1 MPNRCMNGSETTHT
15 NTVAFDNLML
25 QEFQIMFE
33 EYLITHCSP
42 TLVSLKPASLFLYR
56 FSSGEELYESVAV
69 WDAQFQKKGIRIT
82 ILREDTETALIYV
95 YRPDTMVREL
105 SRPEIISF
113 LVSTGYQAGTIDQM
127 LEQLRSRLHGSEEF
141 PHEIGVF
148 LGYPLNDVLGFIKNH
163 GSNCKGMGD
172 WKVYGDLGEAQ
183 KTFAKFKK
191 CREIYANL
199 WHQGRTI
206 WQLTV
211 AA

>member
-1 MPNRCMNGSETTHT
+1 MAFNFYDTHT
-15 NTVAFDNLML
+15 LLASVQQLPPLHSLLLDRYFPTNAASDVFATDDVLVA
-25 QEFQIMFE
+25 
-33 EYLITHCSP
+33 
-42 TLVSLKPASLFLYR
+42 YR
-56 FSSGEELYESVAV
+56 TGSTKATPFVAPRT
-69 WDAQFQKKGIRIT
+69 GGIT

>member
-1 MPNRCMNGSETTHT
+1 MNGSEMTHT

-42 TLVSLKPASLFLYR
+42 TLASLKPASLFLYR

-82 ILREDTETALIYV
+82 ILRENAETALIYV
-95 YRPDTMVREL
+95 YRPDAMVREL
-105 SRPEIISF
+105 SRPEILSF
-113 LVSTGYQAGTIDQM
+113 LVSTGYQSGTIDQM
-127 LEQLRSRLHGSEEF
+127 LEQLRTRLHGSEEF

-148 LGYPLNDVLGFIKNH
+148 LGYPLNDVLGFIKYH

-199 WHQGRTI
+199 WH
-206 WQLTV
+206 
-211 AA
+211 

>member
-1 MPNRCMNGSETTHT
+1 MNGSETTHT

-25 QEFQIMFE
+25 QKFQIMFE

-42 TLVSLKPASLFLYR
+42 TLASLKPASLFLYR

>member
-1 MPNRCMNGSETTHT
+1 
-15 NTVAFDNLML
+15 
-25 QEFQIMFE
+25 MFE

-42 TLVSLKPASLFLYR
+42 TLASLKPASLFLYH
-56 FSSGEELYESVAV
+56 FSSREELYESVAV

-82 ILREDTETALIYV
+82 ILRENAETALIYV
-95 YRPDTMVREL
+95 YRPDAMVREL

-127 LEQLRSRLHGSEEF
+127 LEQLRTRLHGSEEF

-148 LGYPLNDVLGFIKNH
+148 LGYPLNDVLGFIKYH

>member
-1 MPNRCMNGSETTHT
+1 MSNHCMNGSKTTHT

-42 TLVSLKPASLFLYR
+42 TLASLKPASLFLYR

-82 ILREDTETALIYV
+82 ILREDAETALIYV
-95 YRPDTMVREL
+95 YRPDAMVREL
-105 SRPEIISF
+105 SKTEIISF
-113 LVSTGYQAGTIDQM
+113 LVSTGYQTGTIDQM
-127 LEQLRSRLHGSEEF
+127 LEQLRTRLHGSEEF

>member
-1 MPNRCMNGSETTHT
+1 
-15 NTVAFDNLML
+15 
-25 QEFQIMFE
+25 MFE

-42 TLVSLKPASLFLYR
+42 TLASLKPASLFLYY
-56 FSSGEELYESVAV
+56 FMSKDELYESVAV

-82 ILREDTETALIYV
+82 ILRENTDTALIYV
-95 YRPDTMVREL
+95 YRPEAMIREL
-105 SRPEIISF
+105 SRPEINVF
-113 LVSTGYQAGTIDQM
+113 LDQLLAELRIRLQAST
-127 LEQLRSRLHGSEEF
+127 EF

-148 LGYPLNDVLGFIKNH
+148 LGYPLQDVLGFIKNH

-191 CREIYANL
+191 CREIYADL

-211 AA
+211 AV

>member
-1 MPNRCMNGSETTHT
+1 
-15 NTVAFDNLML
+15 
-25 QEFQIMFE
+25 MFE
-33 EYLITHCSP
+33 EYLIKHCSP
-42 TLVSLKPASLFLYR
+42 TLASLKPASLFLYY
-56 FSSGEELYESVAV
+56 FMSKDELYESVAV

-82 ILREDTETALIYV
+82 ILRENTDTALIYV
-95 YRPDTMVREL
+95 YRPEAMIREL
-105 SRPEIISF
+105 SRPEINVF
-113 LVSTGYQAGTIDQM
+113 LLNIGYPSGTVDQLLAELRIRLQAST
-127 LEQLRSRLHGSEEF
+127 EF

-148 LGYPLNDVLGFIKNH
+148 LGYPLQDVLGFIKNH

-191 CREIYANL
+191 CREIYADL

>member
-1 MPNRCMNGSETTHT
+1 
-15 NTVAFDNLML
+15 
-25 QEFQIMFE
+25 MFE

-42 TLVSLKPASLFLYR
+42 TLASLKPASLFLYY
-56 FSSGEELYESVAV
+56 FMSKDELYESVAV

-82 ILREDTETALIYV
+82 ILRENTDTALIYV
-95 YRPDTMVREL
+95 YRPKAMIREL
-105 SRPEIISF
+105 SKPEINAF
-113 LVSTGYQAGTIDQM
+113 LLNIGYPSGTIH
-127 LEQLRSRLHGSEEF
+127 QLLAELRIRLQASMEF

-148 LGYPLNDVLGFIKNH
+148 LGYPLQDVLGFIKNH

-211 AA
+211 AV

>member
-1 MPNRCMNGSETTHT
+1 
-15 NTVAFDNLML
+15 
-25 QEFQIMFE
+25 MFE

-42 TLVSLKPASLFLYR
+42 TLASLKPASLFLYR
-56 FSSGEELYESVAV
+56 FSFGEELYESVAV
-69 WDAQFQKKGIRIT
+69 WDTQFQKKGIRIT
-82 ILREDTETALIYV
+82 ILRENAETALIYV
-95 YRPDTMVREL
+95 YRPVAMVREL
-105 SRPEIISF
+105 SRPEILSF

-127 LEQLRSRLHGSEEF
+127 LEQLRTRLHGSEEF

>member
-1 MPNRCMNGSETTHT
+1 M
-15 NTVAFDNLML
+15 
-25 QEFQIMFE
+25 
-33 EYLITHCSP
+33 
-42 TLVSLKPASLFLYR
+42 
-56 FSSGEELYESVAV
+56 
-69 WDAQFQKKGIRIT
+69 
-82 ILREDTETALIYV
+82 ILRENAETALIYV
-95 YRPDTMVREL
+95 YRPDAMVREL
-105 SRPEIISF
+105 SRPEILSF

-127 LEQLRSRLHGSEEF
+127 LEQLRTRLHGSEEF

-148 LGYPLNDVLGFIKNH
+148 LGYPLNDVLGFIKYH

>member
-1 MPNRCMNGSETTHT
+1 
-15 NTVAFDNLML
+15 
-25 QEFQIMFE
+25 
-33 EYLITHCSP
+33 
-42 TLVSLKPASLFLYR
+42 
-56 FSSGEELYESVAV
+56 
-69 WDAQFQKKGIRIT
+69 
-82 ILREDTETALIYV
+82 
-95 YRPDTMVREL
+95 MVREL

-127 LEQLRSRLHGSEEF
+127 LEQLRARLHHSEEF

-148 LGYPLNDVLGFIKNH
+148 LGYPLSDVLGFIKNH

-191 CREIYANL
+191 CREIYADL

>member
-1 MPNRCMNGSETTHT
+1 
-15 NTVAFDNLML
+15 
-25 QEFQIMFE
+25 MFE

-42 TLVSLKPASLFLYR
+42 TLASLKPASLFLYR

-148 LGYPLNDVLGFIKNH
+148 LCYPLNDVLGFIKNH

>member
-1 MPNRCMNGSETTHT
+1 
-15 NTVAFDNLML
+15 
-25 QEFQIMFE
+25 MFE

-42 TLVSLKPASLFLYR
+42 TLASLKPASLFLYR
-56 FSSGEELYESVAV
+56 FFLPEKNYTKVWLSGMHN
-69 WDAQFQKKGIRIT
+69 FRKKGIRIT
-82 ILREDTETALIYV
+82 ILRENAETALIYV
-95 YRPDTMVREL
+95 YRPDAMGREL
-105 SRPEIISF
+105 SRPEILSF

-127 LEQLRSRLHGSEEF
+127 LEQLRIRLHGSEEF

-148 LGYPLNDVLGFIKNH
+148 LGYPLNDVLGFIKYH

>member
-1 MPNRCMNGSETTHT
+1 
-15 NTVAFDNLML
+15 
-25 QEFQIMFE
+25 MFE

-42 TLVSLKPASLFLYR
+42 TLASLKPASLFLYR
-56 FSSGEELYESVAV
+56 FSSNEELYESVAV

-82 ILREDTETALIYV
+82 ILRKNAETALIYV
-95 YRPDTMVREL
+95 YRPDAMVREL
-105 SRPEIISF
+105 LRPEIISF
-113 LVSTGYQAGTIDQM
+113 LVSTGYQTGTIDQM
-127 LEQLRSRLHGSEEF
+127 LEQLRARLHGADEF

-163 GSNCKGMGD
+163 GNNCKGMGD

-191 CREIYANL
+191 CREIYSNL

>member
-1 MPNRCMNGSETTHT
+1 
-15 NTVAFDNLML
+15 
-25 QEFQIMFE
+25 MFE

-42 TLVSLKPASLFLYR
+42 TLASLKPASLFLYR
-56 FSSGEELYESVAV
+56 FSSEEELYESVAV
-69 WDAQFQKKGIRIT
+69 WDAKFQKKGIRIT
-82 ILREDTETALIYV
+82 ILRENTDTALIYV
-95 YRPDTMVREL
+95 YRPEAMIREL
-105 SRPEIISF
+105 SRPEINVF
-113 LVSTGYQAGTIDQM
+113 LLNIGYPSGTVDQLLAELRIRLQAST
-127 LEQLRSRLHGSEEF
+127 EF

-148 LGYPLNDVLGFIKNH
+148 LGYPLQDVLGFIKNH

-191 CREIYANL
+191 CREIYADL

-211 AA
+211 AV

>member
-1 MPNRCMNGSETTHT
+1 
-15 NTVAFDNLML
+15 
-25 QEFQIMFE
+25 MFE

-42 TLVSLKPASLFLYR
+42 TLASLKPASLFLYR

-105 SRPEIISF
+105 SRPEIIFF

-148 LGYPLNDVLGFIKNH
+148 LNYPLGDVIGFIENKGHNYK
-163 GSNCKGMGD
+163 CKGC
-172 WKVYGDLGEAQ
+172 WKVYCNECETQ
-183 KTFAKFKK
+183 KTFQRYQK
-191 CREIYANL
+191 CRNVYLRL
-199 WHQGRTI
+199 WKQGRSVL
-206 WQLTV
+206 QLTV
-211 AA
+211 AV

>member
-1 MPNRCMNGSETTHT
+1 
-15 NTVAFDNLML
+15 
-25 QEFQIMFE
+25 MFE

-42 TLVSLKPASLFLYR
+42 TLASLKPASLFLYR

-82 ILREDTETALIYV
+82 ILREDAETALIYV
-95 YRPDTMVREL
+95 YRPDAMVREL

-148 LGYPLNDVLGFIKNH
+148 LGYPLGDVVGFIENRGKNFTCC
-163 GSNCKGMGD
+163 GC
-172 WKVYGDLGEAQ
+172 WKSYGDPDAAQ
-183 KTFAKFKK
+183 KHFDQLSK
-191 CREIYANL
+191 CTAVYLRLFHSGTPILRLA
-199 WHQGRTI
+199 
-206 WQLTV
+206 V

>member
-1 MPNRCMNGSETTHT
+1 
-15 NTVAFDNLML
+15 
-25 QEFQIMFE
+25 MFE

-42 TLVSLKPASLFLYR
+42 TLASLKPASLFLYR

-95 YRPDTMVREL
+95 YRPDAMVREL

-148 LGYPLNDVLGFIKNH
+148 LGYPLMMFSDLSKTTEVTAKAWATGRYTEIWVRPRKHLPNLKNAVRSMQISGIRDERS
-163 GSNCKGMGD
+163 GS
-172 WKVYGDLGEAQ
+172 
-183 KTFAKFKK
+183 
-191 CREIYANL
+191 
-199 WHQGRTI
+199 
-206 WQLTV
+206 
-211 AA
+211 

>member
-1 MPNRCMNGSETTHT
+1 
-15 NTVAFDNLML
+15 
-25 QEFQIMFE
+25 MFE

-42 TLVSLKPASLFLYR
+42 TLASLKPASLFLYR
-56 FSSGEELYESVAV
+56 FSSGKELYESVAV

-82 ILREDTETALIYV
+82 ILRENAETALIYV
-95 YRPDTMVREL
+95 YRPEAMIREL
-105 SRPEIISF
+105 SRPEINVF
-113 LVSTGYQAGTIDQM
+113 LLNIGYPSGTVDQLLAELRIRLQAST
-127 LEQLRSRLHGSEEF
+127 EF

-148 LGYPLNDVLGFIKNH
+148 LGYPLQDVLGFIKNH

-191 CREIYANL
+191 CREIYADL

-211 AA
+211 AV